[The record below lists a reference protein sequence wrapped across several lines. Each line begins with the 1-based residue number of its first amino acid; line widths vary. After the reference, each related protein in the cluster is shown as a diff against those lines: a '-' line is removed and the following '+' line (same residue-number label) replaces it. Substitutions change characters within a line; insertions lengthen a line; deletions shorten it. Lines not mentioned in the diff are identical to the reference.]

1 MYLSLEAWCRQ
12 CIGTTEEYCKPTVPV
27 ASVGDLPYKDVK
39 LRLRKPHDETGPEF
53 DEVQQG
59 KHKLKGYTGHIHG
72 HHVNNNDFITTHSS
86 EFIPF
91 SLVLLMNP
99 IVIVHSKTLF
109 CCYGGV
115 VKSNY

>member
-72 HHVNNNDFITTHSS
+72 HHVNNNDFTTHTPPSS
-86 EFIPF
+86 FHFHSFFDESYCHCAFEDII
-91 SLVLLMNP
+91 LLLR
-99 IVIVHSKTLF
+99 S
-109 CCYGGV
+109 CCEI
-115 VKSNY
+115 